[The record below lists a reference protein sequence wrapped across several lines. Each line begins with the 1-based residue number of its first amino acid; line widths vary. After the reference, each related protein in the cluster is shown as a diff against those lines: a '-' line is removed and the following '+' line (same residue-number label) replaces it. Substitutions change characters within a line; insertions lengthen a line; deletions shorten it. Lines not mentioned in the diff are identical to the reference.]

1 LDIIVKGFFI
11 HLFLYM
17 SPMFNVVNV
26 LLDTFL
32 YNSWFLSSLSQCSD
46 FCCDPMPGTKGSCV
60 VAGWQCLQFHWLQA
74 LWPCSLRPHSGQ
86 SLLQSM
92 LITYLSIH
100 LLSENVIHRINSRQ
114 LQRNT
119 PCAPHCCLLFVAQC
133 QQHSDDLSV
142 FFILLLLAKQIWP
155 PEGWGPV
162 QNQQP

>member
-1 LDIIVKGFFI
+1 MFF
-11 HLFLYM
+11 
-17 SPMFNVVNV
+17 
-26 LLDTFL
+26 LDTFL
-32 YNSWFLSSLSQCSD
+32 SNSWFLPLLSWCSN
-46 FCCDPMPGTKGSCV
+46 FCCEPVPGTKGSCV

-74 LWPCSLRPHSGQ
+74 LWPHSLCPHSGQ

-100 LLSENVIHRINSRQ
+100 LLSENVICRMNLRQ

-119 PCAPHCCLLFVAQC
+119 PCAPHCCLLLSLLFVAQC
-133 QQHSDDLSV
+133 QQHSDGLSV

-162 QNQQP
+162 LNQQP